1 MSSDP
6 RFSAF
11 LKERIGLD
19 VASVGEAIIERA
31 VRQRCQSSQ
40 APSAE
45 AYWQHLQNSHDEQQA
60 LIFAADGERKQALKD
75 LPAQAAG
82 R

>member
-1 MSSDP
+1 MSNDP
-6 RFSAF
+6 RFFAF

-40 APSAE
+40 SPSAE
-45 AYWQHLQNSHDEQQA
+45 ASGNTCKPPMTSS
-60 LIFAADGERKQALKD
+60 R
-75 LPAQAAG
+75 